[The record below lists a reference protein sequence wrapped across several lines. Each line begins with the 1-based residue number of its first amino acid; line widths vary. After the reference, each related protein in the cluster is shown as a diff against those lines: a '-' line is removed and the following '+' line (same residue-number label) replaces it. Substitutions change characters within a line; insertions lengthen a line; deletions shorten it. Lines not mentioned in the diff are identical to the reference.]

1 MYKHN
6 IHSHH
11 IKNTHKHP
19 HDTEIYAGKT
29 ASVYIKK
36 ENAYF
41 YKVFLSTTCNKVSAP
56 SLLLSHRFSSLL
68 SKLALPT
75 TKEIQFIFY
84 LRGLFERFPPIY
96 LPYSIAL
103 NGLFSLLSYLDLI
116 HTTFKADPIYSLHKG
131 TAPHL
136 NSLCI

>member
-6 IHSHH
+6 IHSQH

-29 ASVYIKK
+29 ASVYIKMA
-36 ENAYF
+36 NACF
-41 YKVFLSTTCNKVSAP
+41 YKVFLSMACNKVSAP
-56 SLLLSHRFSSLL
+56 SLFLSHRFSSLL

-75 TKEIQFIFY
+75 AKEIQFIFY
-84 LRGLFERFPPIY
+84 LRGLFEHFPPIY

-103 NGLFSLLSYLDLI
+103 NGMSSPLSDLYLS

-131 TAPHL
+131 TTPQL
-136 NSLCI
+136 NSLHI